1 MKKKKGVFSVQE
13 SDQHQTTLLVM
24 QEVALI
30 PAGRAKKFPRRVVS
44 TGGCSTGSTK
54 NIVDFVLGIFP
65 AACIPELY
73 IQVQTEWI
81 SCIGQDKL
89 ES

>member
-1 MKKKKGVFSVQE
+1 
-13 SDQHQTTLLVM
+13 M

-44 TGGCSTGSTK
+44 TGGCSTGRTK